1 MIMKKQKDEKKKKMM
16 KKKKLLPYPT
26 YHLQN
31 KVWKKKK
38 KKHCYLSHLSS
49 SEQARNVKVIPNYGT
64 DTVDGYL
71 SKSRLKDIM
80 TAPNNETSHQYMP
93 VEEDILMPVLSAD
106 TAVHVGTDAKST
118 SCKRKRGMD
127 KVAKHSGDPSSTS
140 SIALQEAQKLV
151 LGLPDGSPSFTKLM
165 KSTHVSGSF
174 WLSLPANFC
183 ERYLS
188 KCDQK
193 IDLEDEAG
201 QTYQVTYLTK
211 NHAFSGGWRGFVQA
225 HKLSKGDVL
234 IFQQITPLK
243 FKVIIVRGNYHEE
256 AEGGGE
262 EKDDEEEE
270 ALTLLNLS
278 SSEQGLEE
286 EEATAAVTLVTLSSS
301 EQAPMEIVSS
311 SCQLPAERPTTSTL
325 LICDIERSLSLN
337 IEKFQTD
344 LRDCDVYD
352 KLPEH
357 LRIKYYELCCS
368 QNKLLH
374 RYLKGKENSIY
385 VAGMIAGVTAISD
398 SIRSSNLSTPLDR
411 LRDWDRQLEGFQ
423 HLGMEVSFIRER
435 LHRLT
440 SLADNPDKEEGST
453 RIKEATSERDIII
466 DQVVEM
472 NKTIDSLNKEIKR
485 LQDKEVMDRL
495 NYLKEAGA
503 SW

>member
-1 MIMKKQKDEKKKKMM
+1 
-16 KKKKLLPYPT
+16 
-26 YHLQN
+26 
-31 KVWKKKK
+31 
-38 KKHCYLSHLSS
+38 
-49 SEQARNVKVIPNYGT
+49 
-64 DTVDGYL
+64 
-71 SKSRLKDIM
+71 M

-93 VEEDILMPVLSAD
+93 IEENIPTVLSAD
-106 TAVHVGTDAKST
+106 MAVHFGTDAKST

-127 KVAKHSGDPSSTS
+127 KVTKNSGDPSSTS

-234 IFQQITPLK
+234 IFQQIMPLK
-243 FKVIIVRGNYHEE
+243 FKVIIVRGNDHEE
-256 AEGGGE
+256 AEGGEE

-278 SSEQGLEE
+278 SSEQ
-286 EEATAAVTLVTLSSS
+286 
-301 EQAPMEIVSS
+301 APVEMVSS
-311 SCQLPAERPTTSTL
+311 SCQLPAERPSTSTL
-325 LICDIERSLSLN
+325 LICDIDRSSSLN
-337 IEKFQTD
+337 LEKFQTD
-344 LRDCDVYD
+344 LRECDVYD

-374 RYLKGKENSIY
+374 QYLKGKENSIY
-385 VAGMIAGVTAISD
+385 AAGMIAGVTAVSY

-411 LRDWDRQLEGFQ
+411 LKDWDRQLEGFE
-423 HLGMEVSFIRER
+423 HLGMEVSFIRDR

-440 SLADNPDKEEGST
+440 SLADNPNREEGST
-453 RIKEATSERDIII
+453 RIREAISERDIVI
-466 DQVVEM
+466 DKVVEM
-472 NKTIDSLNKEIKR
+472 NKAIDSLNKEIKR
-485 LQDKEVMDRL
+485 LQDKEMKDRL
-495 NYLKEAGA
+495 NYVKEAGA

>member
-1 MIMKKQKDEKKKKMM
+1 
-16 KKKKLLPYPT
+16 
-26 YHLQN
+26 
-31 KVWKKKK
+31 
-38 KKHCYLSHLSS
+38 
-49 SEQARNVKVIPNYGT
+49 
-64 DTVDGYL
+64 
-71 SKSRLKDIM
+71 
-80 TAPNNETSHQYMP
+80 
-93 VEEDILMPVLSAD
+93 
-106 TAVHVGTDAKST
+106 
-118 SCKRKRGMD
+118 MD
-127 KVAKHSGDPSSTS
+127 KVTKNSGDPSSTS

-234 IFQQITPLK
+234 IFQQIMPLK
-243 FKVIIVRGNYHEE
+243 FKVIIVRGNDHEE
-256 AEGGGE
+256 AEGGEE

-286 EEATAAVTLVTLSSS
+286 EEEAAAAVTVVDS
-301 EQAPMEIVSS
+301 
-311 SCQLPAERPTTSTL
+311 
-325 LICDIERSLSLN
+325 SLN
-337 IEKFQTD
+337 LEKFQTD
-344 LRDCDVYD
+344 LRECDVYD

-374 RYLKGKENSIY
+374 QYLKGKENSIY
-385 VAGMIAGVTAISD
+385 AAGMIAGVTAVSY

-411 LRDWDRQLEGFQ
+411 LKDWDRQLEGFE
-423 HLGMEVSFIRER
+423 HLGMEVSFIRDR

-440 SLADNPDKEEGST
+440 SLADNPNREEGST
-453 RIKEATSERDIII
+453 RIREAISERDIVI
-466 DQVVEM
+466 DKVVEM
-472 NKTIDSLNKEIKR
+472 NKAIDSLNKEIKR
-485 LQDKEVMDRL
+485 LQDKEMKDRL
-495 NYLKEAGA
+495 NYVKEAGA

>member
-1 MIMKKQKDEKKKKMM
+1 
-16 KKKKLLPYPT
+16 
-26 YHLQN
+26 
-31 KVWKKKK
+31 
-38 KKHCYLSHLSS
+38 
-49 SEQARNVKVIPNYGT
+49 
-64 DTVDGYL
+64 
-71 SKSRLKDIM
+71 M
-80 TAPNNETSHQYMP
+80 TAPNKETSHQYMP
-93 VEEDILMPVLSAD
+93 IEENTPMPVLSAD
-106 TAVHVGTDAKST
+106 MAVHVGTDAKST

-127 KVAKHSGDPSSTS
+127 RVTKHSGDPSSTS

-151 LGLPDGSPSFTKLM
+151 QGLPEGSPSFTKLM
-165 KSTHVSGSF
+165 KSTHVRGSF

-234 IFQQITPLK
+234 IFQQIMPLK
-243 FKVIIVRGNYHEE
+243 FKVIIVRGNDHEE
-256 AEGGGE
+256 AEGGEE
-262 EKDDEEEE
+262 EKDDDEEE

-286 EEATAAVTLVTLSSS
+286 EEEEAAAVTLVTLSSS
-301 EQAPMEIVSS
+301 EQDPREMVRT

-325 LICDIERSLSLN
+325 LICDTDRNLSLN
-337 IEKFQTD
+337 LEKFQTD

-357 LRIKYYELCCS
+357 LRIKYFELCSS

-374 RYLKGKENSIY
+374 QYLKGKENSIY
-385 VAGMIAGVTAISD
+385 AAGMIAGVTAVSD

-411 LRDWDRQLEGFQ
+411 LKDWDRQLEGFE
-423 HLGMEVSFIRER
+423 HLGMEVSFIRDR

-440 SLADNPDKEEGST
+440 SLADNPNREEGST
-453 RIKEATSERDIII
+453 RIREAISERDIVI
-466 DQVVEM
+466 DKVVEM
-472 NKTIDSLNKEIKR
+472 NKAIHSLNKEIKR
-485 LQDKEVMDRL
+485 LQDKEMKDRL
-495 NYLKEAGA
+495 NYVKEAGA